1 MMNRDDSLS
10 VEQRQHLKIINRSG
24 EHLLS
29 LINDVLEMS
38 KIEAGRMSFH
48 ENHFDLWSMIESIT
62 EMLQLK
68 ASAKNLQLILEC
80 DANIPKYVITDE
92 GKLRQVL
99 LILSK
104 MPLSLLKKVGSNY
117 GFILAQSRPRFFLKF
132 QTQGQG

>member
-1 MMNRDDSLS
+1 VSRLKLVPNRDESLS
-10 VEQRQHLKIINRSG
+10 GEQRQYLKIINRSG

-38 KIEAGRMSFH
+38 KIEAGRMTFN
-48 ENHFDLWSMIESIT
+48 ENHFDLLQAIEAIA

-99 LILSK
+99 
-104 MPLSLLKKVGSNY
+104 M
-117 GFILAQSRPRFFLKF
+117 
-132 QTQGQG
+132 